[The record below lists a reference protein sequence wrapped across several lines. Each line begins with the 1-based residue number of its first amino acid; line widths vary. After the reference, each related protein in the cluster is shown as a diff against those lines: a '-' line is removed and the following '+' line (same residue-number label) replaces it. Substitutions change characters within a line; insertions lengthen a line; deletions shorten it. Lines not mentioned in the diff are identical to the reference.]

1 MGFFSDVLGL
11 GDAATGGLIGGGL
24 SLLGGIMSNDSN
36 ANQSAAANQFSAE
49 QYAKRYQTTVKDM
62 QAAGLSPM
70 LAYSQGAGSAPSG
83 AVGLP
88 QQNVMSSAVD
98 AYHKGAERQAIA
110 ADIALKA
117 ETAKNQSAQANEAKS
132 RTWNNQLDYMLKEKQ
147 LQQSTAQ
154 SEFFSSNA
162 DIGNL
167 KNKREVQL
175 LTEQIDKVVQE
186 IATGKTTAAQNA
198 AMVDQIKANTQ
209 SIKLDQAEK
218 DALNKMWSH
227 VGEGGAIAK
236 EMLPWLQFL
245 KSILKPSGGIVINK
259 N

>member
-24 SLLGGIMSNDSN
+24 SLLGGLMSNQSN
-36 ANQSAAANQFSAE
+36 QDQSAAANQFSAQ
-49 QYAKRYQTTVKDM
+49 QYATRYQTTVKDM

-117 ETAKNQSAQANEAKS
+117 ESAKNQAAQANEAKS
-132 RTWNNQLDYMLKEKQ
+132 RTWNNQLDYLLKEKQ
-147 LQQSTAQ
+147 IQQANAQ
-154 SEFFSSNA
+154 SEFYSSNA

-175 LTEQIDKVVQE
+175 LTEQIDKVVQD
-186 IATGKTTAAQNA
+186 IVTGKTTAAQNA
-198 AMVDQIKANTQ
+198 AMVDQLKASTKNLT
-209 SIKLDQAEK
+209 LDANEKAAMAELWK
-218 DALNKMWSH
+218 HL
-227 VGEGGAIAK
+227 GEGGAAAK
-236 EMLPWLQFL
+236 ESLPFLRML
-245 KSILKPSGGIVINK
+245 KSILGK
-259 N
+259 